1 MIRIAKDRQTHLSKQ
16 NELYSAGWRQKKNLG
31 KALETLPWPLIT
43 RKLSS
48 VILSVSSKPTV
59 KNISSISGFLGK
71 SEKIY
76 MKRFRHVMLWRQ
88 LLKLLLQKSA
98 SRLSDVK
105 QKKVNRTANHSKG
118 NITTNQWEFRVK
130 TSKCTWVT
138 WRLVVLFYLI
148 GREGGAS
155 FLDQS
160 QTLCN
165 PERLQTLN
173 WNLS

>member
-59 KNISSISGFLGK
+59 KNISFISGFLGK

-165 PERLQTLN
+165 PEWL
-173 WNLS
+173 